1 MLEGVGLKQITKCK
15 FSQFTH
21 PHYPEI
27 YVELEKLNLE
37 MKWAGYMPERY
48 TSLKILM
55 MTNSDTDIQI
65 NCW

>member
-1 MLEGVGLKQITKCK
+1 MLDGVGLKYITKRM

-21 PHYPEI
+21 PHFPEI
-27 YVELEKLNLE
+27 YVEFEKLNLE

-55 MTNSDTDIQI
+55 MTNCDTAIQD
-65 NCW
+65 